1 MTLQLVRCAI
11 EAGVAVVTLDNP
23 PLNVVTLELTRQLDG
38 LVADLASDRQV
49 RVMLLTGEG
58 ERAFCAGS
66 DIAEFPDLM
75 APGTVVPRKLEPENE
90 TYSQVNNFP
99 KPTIAALNGLAFGG
113 GLELALCC
121 DLIVAEAGGQVAL
134 PEIKLGIFPASG
146 GTVRATRRVGEA
158 RAKQMMFFGDP
169 VTAETA
175 LDWGLVDNVVAPGK
189 ALEVAIGLARVLAD
203 GPALALQKCKQ
214 LIDMSPDAPEA
225 EVIRASLP
233 LSDDVFTSAD
243 CAEGVRAFFAKETPR
258 FERS

>member
-1 MTLQLVRCAI
+1 MTQQLIRCSI
-11 EAGVAVVTLDNP
+11 EDGVAVVTLDNP

-49 RVMLLTGEG
+49 RVMVLTGAG

-75 APGTVVPRKLEPENE
+75 TPGAVVPGKLGPENE
-90 TYSQVNNFP
+90 TYSRVDLFL

-121 DLIVAEAGGQVAL
+121 DLIVAEAGRQFAL

-146 GTVRATRRVGEA
+146 GTVRATRRVGEG
-158 RAKQMMFFGDP
+158 RAKQMMFFGDSIN
-169 VTAETA
+169 AETA
-175 LDWGLVDNVVAPGK
+175 LDWGLVDRVAEPGQ
-189 ALEVAIGLARVLAD
+189 ALDMAMGLARTLAG
-203 GPALALQKCKQ
+203 GPVLALQKCKQ
-214 LIDMSPDAPEA
+214 LIDMSFDAPEA

-258 FERS
+258 FDRS